1 MERPSLGFTVSAAHS
16 AHGTPL
22 LVLYGS
28 NGGSTHAFAQ
38 QFCMRAQ
45 ALGFKPCLSP
55 MNDMCEL
62 SAVAKASKCVVLLS
76 ATYNGLPPDQA
87 GTFMAALKV
96 AESSHA
102 QPFRDVAYAVF
113 GAGNTDWDST
123 YQVVPRLIDLQFA
136 TLGARRL
143 LARGV
148 GNSAGDIDLDFTLW
162 SNALWPMLAE
172 FASIE
177 LVVSEASTFPN
188 LVVEQTSASPVRL
201 EMAYEAD
208 MRLVEMTANRELQPR
223 STEQSTRHVEF
234 ALNGQQY
241 LAGDH
246 LVVMA
251 ENEPSIVEQL
261 MDRLGCTMDCV
272 ICKPQHD
279 GAAAGY
285 PVLTG
290 SNLDGHRP
298 VLLRDLLTKAFDLSR
313 PLSAQCFEYVQT
325 KVTDP
330 FEREQL
336 QALSHAAMQRMQM
349 PLVELLLKFRSIR
362 LSVGEALALLPPLKP
377 RLYSISSS
385 PLHQASTLSITVGV
399 VSGKTPTGRIH
410 NGVCSTFLSRKPVG
424 EKVWVMIRDTKSS
437 FRPPA
442 PELPMIMIGPGT
454 GVAPMMGFLQE
465 RRSQRMAGQKV
476 GEIVLFFGCR
486 SENSFIYEEELNS
499 YVADGTLAHLHVA
512 FSRTGHKEYVQHLMV
527 QHASRLWQMLQAST
541 ALRVNLLSLMH
552 GTDALGI

>member
-1 MERPSLGFTVSAAHS
+1 
-16 AHGTPL
+16 
-22 LVLYGS
+22 
-28 NGGSTHAFAQ
+28 
-38 QFCMRAQ
+38 
-45 ALGFKPCLSP
+45 
-55 MNDMCEL
+55 
-62 SAVAKASKCVVLLS
+62 
-76 ATYNGLPPDQA
+76 
-87 GTFMAALKV
+87 
-96 AESSHA
+96 
-102 QPFRDVAYAVF
+102 
-113 GAGNTDWDST
+113 
-123 YQVVPRLIDLQFA
+123 
-136 TLGARRL
+136 
-143 LARGV
+143 
-148 GNSAGDIDLDFTLW
+148 
-162 SNALWPMLAE
+162 
-172 FASIE
+172 
-177 LVVSEASTFPN
+177 
-188 LVVEQTSASPVRL
+188 
-201 EMAYEAD
+201 
-208 MRLVEMTANRELQPR
+208 
-223 STEQSTRHVEF
+223 
-234 ALNGQQY
+234 LNGQQY

-261 MDRLGCTMDCV
+261 MDRLGCAIDCV

-313 PLSAQCFEYVQT
+313 PLSAQSFEYVQT

-349 PLVELLLKFRSIR
+349 PLVELLFKFKSIR

-512 FSRTGHKEYVQHLMV
+512 FSRTGHKEYVQHLMAK
-527 QHASRLWQMLQAST
+527 HASRLWQMLQAST
-541 ALRVNLLSLMH
+541 ALRVNLLSPMH
-552 GTDALGI
+552 GTNALGI

>member
-1 MERPSLGFTVSAAHS
+1 MTAANIAFQIITFLVAGHDSTASAMTAFLLEVTSNPEVEAKLLAEIAEVVGDGDVRWEHLPRLKYLTCCQKETLRLHPPAPAFVRIPKKDMLLGGKWALEKNTLLLVPLIAVHTNPQVWGADAAVFKPERWENDGSPPHRFAYLPFASGARGCIGKEFSLVEQKIGLVKLLQHFSLRMPTGDVPRFVDQLFVKPLVKFTLFKRPSFELVERAPNGTLQAQAEKPSLGFTVSAAHS

-28 NGGSTHAFAQ
+28 NGGSTYAFAQ

-136 TLGARRL
+136 ALGARRL

-251 ENEPSIVEQL
+251 ENEPSIVQQL

-279 GAAAGY
+279 GASTGY
-285 PVLTG
+285 SVLTG

-336 QALSHAAMQRMQM
+336 
-349 PLVELLLKFRSIR
+349 
-362 LSVGEALALLPPLKP
+362 
-377 RLYSISSS
+377 
-385 PLHQASTLSITVGV
+385 
-399 VSGKTPTGRIH
+399 
-410 NGVCSTFLSRKPVG
+410 
-424 EKVWVMIRDTKSS
+424 
-437 FRPPA
+437 
-442 PELPMIMIGPGT
+442 
-454 GVAPMMGFLQE
+454 
-465 RRSQRMAGQKV
+465 
-476 GEIVLFFGCR
+476 
-486 SENSFIYEEELNS
+486 
-499 YVADGTLAHLHVA
+499 
-512 FSRTGHKEYVQHLMV
+512 
-527 QHASRLWQMLQAST
+527 
-541 ALRVNLLSLMH
+541 
-552 GTDALGI
+552 